1 MQRIK
6 IIKSGEY
13 KEGEIVIVE
22 NNTAHR
28 LIDSGQGV
36 LYQNKMMSVDKK
48 ISSIRKGNYGA

>member
-13 KEGEIVIVE
+13 KEGDIVVVE

-36 LYQNKMMSVDKK
+36 LYKNKMMSVDKK

>member
-48 ISSIRKGNYGA
+48 VSSIRKGNYGA

>member
-13 KEGEIVIVE
+13 KEGDIVVVE

-36 LYQNKMMSVDKK
+36 LYKNKMMSVDKK
-48 ISSIRKGNYGA
+48 VSSIRKGNYGA

>member
-1 MQRIK
+1 MQTIK

-36 LYQNKMMSVDKK
+36 LYKNKMMSVDKK
-48 ISSIRKGNYGA
+48 VSSIRKGNYGA